1 MRPTRFPPPG
11 YLCRP
16 ANGTPCAR
24 RTLMDRNSIIGF
36 ALIAAILIGYT
47 VWTAPS
53 SEELARAQREQ
64 DSLAQLELEKKAAEA
79 EQAARI
85 EPVVPPV
92 DALLAA
98 VPDSL
103 RDSVNV
109 DSLRDLAL
117 VQRYGIFHPA
127 VSGPTEQ
134 VLIENDKL
142 QIGIN
147 THGGRPEVIRLK
159 DYRTYAGQPLLLQDP
174 DTGSY
179 AYRFFLGNLDLST
192 ADLHFTPRQLGPGT
206 VQLKAA
212 TTDPNKYLL
221 LTYSLDSSGH
231 FLHTDLKLVGLEQ
244 EVDPASLF
252 FQWDL
257 YGQPQE
263 KHLPSQRQKSSIYF
277 KYFND
282 DRDYLSETEEEDS
295 EALQGR
301 TNWVAFKQDFFTV
314 AMVSDKGFSGSGS
327 EVAVAWTEADTAY
340 NKRYHAK
347 LFFDQGRAAT
357 VELPMRLYLGPNH
370 YNTLRRT
377 GIDQFD
383 RIIDLG
389 WGIFGWMNRWLVIPI
404 FNFLD
409 RFELSYGIIILVLTI
424 AIKLLLMPL
433 TWKNFVSSARMRA
446 LKPEMDAIN
455 AKHKDA
461 DPLKKQQAVMDLY
474 RKAGVNP
481 ASGCVPMLIQLPIL
495 YAMFRFFPSSIELR
509 QEPFLWADDLSS
521 FDSILDLPFTI
532 PFYGDHVSLFTLLMA
547 ASTIVY
553 SLINQQ
559 QMPQQ
564 QGMPSMKLMIWMFP
578 IMMLFFMNSFSSGL
592 SYYYLLANLI
602 SILQMT
608 VMKNWFVDEDKIR
621 AQLVQNMK
629 TPRKKSK
636 WQQRLDELQK
646 QQQQARR
653 R

>member
-1 MRPTRFPPPG
+1 
-11 YLCRP
+11 
-16 ANGTPCAR
+16 
-24 RTLMDRNSIIGF
+24 
-36 ALIAAILIGYT
+36 
-47 VWTAPS
+47 
-53 SEELARAQREQ
+53 
-64 DSLAQLELEKKAAEA
+64 
-79 EQAARI
+79 
-85 EPVVPPV
+85 
-92 DALLAA
+92 
-98 VPDSL
+98 
-103 RDSVNV
+103 
-109 DSLRDLAL
+109 
-117 VQRYGIFHPA
+117 
-127 VSGPTEQ
+127 
-134 VLIENDKL
+134 
-142 QIGIN
+142 
-147 THGGRPEVIRLK
+147 
-159 DYRTYAGQPLLLQDP
+159 
-174 DTGSY
+174 
-179 AYRFFLGNLDLST
+179 
-192 ADLHFTPRQLGPGT
+192 
-206 VQLKAA
+206 
-212 TTDPNKYLL
+212 
-221 LTYSLDSSGH
+221 
-231 FLHTDLKLVGLEQ
+231 
-244 EVDPASLF
+244 
-252 FQWDL
+252 
-257 YGQPQE
+257 
-263 KHLPSQRQKSSIYF
+263 
-277 KYFND
+277 
-282 DRDYLSETEEEDS
+282 
-295 EALQGR
+295 
-301 TNWVAFKQDFFTV
+301 
-314 AMVSDKGFSGSGS
+314 
-327 EVAVAWTEADTAY
+327 
-340 NKRYHAK
+340 
-347 LFFDQGRAAT
+347 
-357 VELPMRLYLGPNH
+357 
-370 YNTLRRT
+370 
-377 GIDQFD
+377 
-383 RIIDLG
+383 
-389 WGIFGWMNRWLVIPI
+389 IFGWMNRWLVIPI